1 MKLDYASLTAVK
13 PDIILTT
20 VTAYGRGGPYSDRV
34 GFDGIGQVMSGAVYM
49 TGEEDQPYRA
59 QVPWVD
65 FGTALHCAFGTM
77 AALMARKVTGKG
89 QWVEGA
95 LAGDGRHAS
104 ATPADRAGGD
114 RRPIACRPAIAARR
128 RRPVDIFR
136 TKDGWILVPGGRQ
149 AAVQALGQADG
160 RGALADRPA
169 LQGRHLARR
178 QRRRRSASA

>member
-1 MKLDYASLTAVK
+1 MKLDYASLKAVK

-49 TGEEDQPYRA
+49 TGTEDQPYRA

-95 LAGDGRHAS
+95 LL
-104 ATPADRAGGD
+104 ATAVTLRQRAADRAGGD
-114 RRPIACRPAIAARR
+114 RSPTACRPAIAARR
-128 RRPVDIFR
+128 RRRSTSSAPR
-136 TKDGWILVPGGRQ
+136 TAGSWPR
-149 AAVQALGQADG
+149 
-160 RGALADRPA
+160 
-169 LQGRHLARR
+169 
-178 QRRRRSASA
+178 